1 MPANT
6 PKWFY
11 AAAVVAL
18 LWNLMGVAAFIG
30 HATMSDEAI
39 AALPEAERALY
50 ETVPIWATAAFA
62 VAVFGGALGSLLLLL
77 RRKLAEPVLIA
88 SLAGILV
95 QFVHSFFIAK
105 SMAVY
110 GPGSIIMPVMV
121 ILIGVALVWF
131 AQKAGKAGWLR

>member
-1 MPANT
+1 MPANP

-11 AAAVVAL
+11 AAAVIAL
-18 LWNLMGVAAFIG
+18 VWNLMGAAAFIS
-30 HATMSDEAI
+30 HATISEEAI

-50 ETVPIWATAAFA
+50 EAVPLWATIAFA
-62 VAVFGGALGSLLLLL
+62 VAVFGGALGSLFLLL

-88 SLAGILV
+88 SFAGILI

-105 SMAVY
+105 SMDVY
-110 GPGSIIMPVMV
+110 GPGSIVMPVMV
-121 ILIGVALVWF
+121 IVIGAALVWF

>member
-1 MPANT
+1 
-6 PKWFY
+6 
-11 AAAVVAL
+11 
-18 LWNLMGVAAFIG
+18 
-30 HATMSDEAI
+30 MSDEAI

-88 SLAGILV
+88 SLAGIVV